1 MNTTHLQSLFGS
13 ALPSREK
20 PTDTPHKNK
29 GHGRPPIGDEVL
41 TNSMKVRMTG
51 DMFEYLQDQGGVA
64 YMRQLVER
72 DMRKAARLLQAQGG
86 QR

>member
-1 MNTTHLQSLFGS
+1 MNTSHLQSLFGS
-13 ALPSREK
+13 ALPARVMPAAAPAE
-20 PTDTPHKNK
+20 DK
-29 GHGRPPIGDEVL
+29 GGRPRIGDEVL
-41 TNSMKVRMTG
+41 TNCMKVRMTG
-51 DMFEYLQDQGGVA
+51 GMFEYLQEQGGVA